1 MISANAAVTA
11 ARQGREALA
20 VASVSLQTAGF
31 SEPRLERAVEDTAAA
46 SSALYSAE
54 AASPTE
60 EAAIA
65 FIHSAADALQRAM
78 VDVNALRQPH
88 PQLEVAATS
97 IARTLAL
104 LYPVLHHSLRQ
115 RRGRLPAGGL
125 SDSDA
130 RELRTMA
137 GFPRA
142 PSPTGRFR
150 RPSDFDGSDRRAD
163 ANKRVFVEVEI
174 GLSSE
179 SHIYTGLSLD
189 VSTGGVFVATYEP
202 ARSGTAVRAWHIG
215 WPGKGL
221 PTCGTSPAASSCGP
235 TRTGPSSGTG
245 GRPPRCIPTTTG
257 GGCCSYPEFGPTHRM
272 SSLPSPRPEVGP
284 GRLR

>member
-1 MISANAAVTA
+1 MIPDGVTVTA

-20 VASVSLQTAGF
+20 TALLSLQTAGI
-31 SEPRLERAVEDTAAA
+31 SDAGLDRAIEDTAAA
-46 SSALYSAE
+46 SSALYNAE

-60 EAAIA
+60 EAAA
-65 FIHSAADALQRAM
+65 SFIHSAADALQRAM
-78 VDVNALRQPH
+78 ADVNVLRPQH

-97 IARTLAL
+97 VARTLAL
-104 LYPVLHHSLRQ
+104 LYPVLQHSARQ
-115 RRGRLPAGGL
+115 RRARLPAGGL

-150 RPSDFDGSDRRAD
+150 RPSGFDGSERRARTD
-163 ANKRVFVEVEI
+163 KRVCVEVEI
-174 GLSSE
+174 GLTSE

-202 ARSGTAVRAWHIG
+202 APAGTQVSLYFVLPDGHVVNAEGVVRWTRAATDDAPPGMGVAFAHISAESLQHIAG
-215 WPGKGL
+215 F
-221 PTCGTSPAASSCGP
+221 CAS
-235 TRTGPSSGTG
+235 
-245 GRPPRCIPTTTG
+245 RPPL
-257 GGCCSYPEFGPTHRM
+257 YFDE
-272 SSLPSPRPEVGP
+272 
-284 GRLR
+284 